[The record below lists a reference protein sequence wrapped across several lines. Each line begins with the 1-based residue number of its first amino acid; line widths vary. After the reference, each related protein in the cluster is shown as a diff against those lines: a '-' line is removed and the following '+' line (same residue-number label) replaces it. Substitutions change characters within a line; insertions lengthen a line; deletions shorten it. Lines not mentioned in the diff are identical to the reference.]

1 LPLWAGPGNAS
12 LTKIGKDLNAL
23 RAPETNSS
31 GGRDLY
37 ETGGVRRR
45 VKWAKHMASIDADV
59 SDAEAGEDGPAKR
72 KLSGKVLILYIALP
86 LVLLIGAG
94 VGVYMSG
101 LLGSHEP
108 EKPVIAVPVFYDLPD
123 FLVNLSG
130 PAPQHF
136 LKMKVALQITDA
148 EAAKRLDAELPRV
161 LDAFQVFLRELR
173 PEDVEG
179 SAGMLRVKEE
189 LLRRINLAV
198 QPPLATDILFKEV
211 IVQ

>member
-1 LPLWAGPGNAS
+1 M
-12 LTKIGKDLNAL
+12 
-23 RAPETNSS
+23 SS
-31 GGRDLY
+31 
-37 ETGGVRRR
+37 V
-45 VKWAKHMASIDADV
+45 DADDFDE
-59 SDAEAGEDGPAKR
+59 SEGEGIPVKR
-72 KLSGKVLILYIALP
+72 KLSGKVLILYIVLP
-86 LVLLIGAG
+86 LVVLIGAG

-101 LLGSHEP
+101 LLGGGEEAHE
-108 EKPVIAVPVFYDLPD
+108 EKQTVVVPVFYDLPD

-130 PAPQHF
+130 DAPQHF
-136 LKMKVALQITDA
+136 LKMKVTLQITDA

-161 LDAFQVFLRELR
+161 LDAFQIFLRELR

-198 QPPLATDILFKEV
+198 QPPLVTDILFREV

>member
-1 LPLWAGPGNAS
+1 
-12 LTKIGKDLNAL
+12 
-23 RAPETNSS
+23 
-31 GGRDLY
+31 
-37 ETGGVRRR
+37 
-45 VKWAKHMASIDADV
+45 MASIDADV
-59 SDAEAGEDGPAKR
+59 SDAEGGEEGPAKR
-72 KLSGKVLILYIALP
+72 KLSGKVLILYIVLP

-108 EKPVIAVPVFYDLPD
+108 AKPVAAVPVFYDLPD

-136 LKMKVALQITDA
+136 LKMKVTLQLVDA
-148 EAAKRLDAELPRV
+148 EAAKRFDAELPRV

-189 LLRRINLAV
+189 LLRRINLAI